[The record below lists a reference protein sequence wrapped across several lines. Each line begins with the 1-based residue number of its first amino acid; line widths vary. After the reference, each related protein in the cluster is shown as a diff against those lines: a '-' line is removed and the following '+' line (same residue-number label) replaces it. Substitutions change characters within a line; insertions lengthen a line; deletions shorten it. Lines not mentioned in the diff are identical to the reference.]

1 MLFIQTELLLPT
13 PPNMS
18 GGAQALTVVKR
29 LHELSGDVANQ
40 PYIARRGI
48 LPTLKNFLGNSELEV
63 QVIAAR
69 TLALL
74 ASHPDNPECISQ
86 EPGMIGAIVK
96 AFQSTSD
103 SELKETL
110 DKVMGHLKTALPDA
124 KKQPSQAT
132 TSNKK
137 SYPSV
142 PEHHK
147 RQVAPRTKA
156 GERVKA
162 QRRHMVVRLPELNSS
177 NVDDIEHLL
186 QHIRG
191 MISYSID
198 SQNKTLTLFLST
210 PRQILAKHLTDVG
223 FQMEVVE
230 ETMAKQGGKSSGPGP
245 AYLSSGEPQ
254 ESDYKRSLVVQGGD
268 AGGGGSS
275 LSSRLERQ
283 RKVCKLLWFKSLN

>member
-1 MLFIQTELLLPT
+1 
-13 PPNMS
+13 MS

-48 LPTLKNFLGNSELEV
+48 LPTLKSFLGNSELEV
-63 QVIAAR
+63 QVVAAK

-86 EPGMIGAIVK
+86 EPGMISAIVK
-96 AFQSTSD
+96 AFESSD
-103 SELKETL
+103 DKELKETL
-110 DKVMGHLKTALPDA
+110 DKVMGNLKSVLPDP
-124 KKQPSQAT
+124 KKQAAASGAT
-132 TSNKK
+132 KNKK
-137 SYPSV
+137 AYPSV

-147 RQVAPRTKA
+147 RQIAPRTKA
-156 GERVKA
+156 GDRVKA
-162 QRRHMVVRLPELNSS
+162 QRRHMLVRLPELNSS

-198 SQNKTLTLFLST
+198 TQNKTLTLFLST

-230 ETMAKQGGKSSGPGP
+230 ETLAKQGGKSSGPGP

-268 AGGGGSS
+268 GGGSSS

-283 RKVCKLLWFKSLN
+283 RKRNQASDEDRGSVAGFFRSLLS